1 MKTEVRTITPVVATE
16 MLKKNLN
23 NRKVSEKHV
32 NFLAQEMRNGNWL
45 FDGQPLRFD
54 ENNVLIDGQHRLNAI
69 IRSKT
74 SQNILIITGL
84 KKESFKVMD
93 TGKNRNAADVLSI
106 NGEIYYA
113 QISSCARFI
122 IKLKGGNSAGGSRL
136 STTSNT
142 SIVEWLENNRIIVDH
157 IRTSD
162 KLKKEFSGVLSQT
175 YIASFLFLFAEKDA
189 IKSQDFMRKLC
200 TGLDLTEKDPI
211 LTLRKTLIK
220 DKTSKASLPA
230 KDKQALIIKG
240 WNAYRLAKQP
250 RFLRWDKNTD
260 AFPNII

>member
-32 NFLAQEMRNGNWL
+32 RFLAQEMRSGNWL

-54 ENNVLIDGQHRLNAI
+54 EDNVLIDGQHRLNAI

-74 SQNILIITGL
+74 SQNLLIITGL

-106 NGEIYYA
+106 NGEQYYSVIA
-113 QISSCARFI
+113 SCAKFI
-122 IKLKGGNSAGGSRL
+122 IKLKGGNSTGGSRM
-136 STTSNT
+136 SSTSNS
-142 SIVEWLENNRIIVDH
+142 SIVDWLNNNRVIVDY
-157 IRTSD
+157 IKTSD
-162 KLKKEFSGVLSQT
+162 KLKHAFSGVLSNT

-189 IKSQDFMRKLC
+189 VASEDFMRKLC

-211 LTLRKTLIK
+211 LTLRKTLLK
-220 DKTSKASLPA
+220 EKMAKSDLPQ

-240 WNAYRLAKQP
+240 WNAYRLGKQP
-250 RFLRWDKNTD
+250 RFFRWNKETD
-260 AFPNII
+260 AFPTIL